1 MCQRGSTCSK
11 FCEELSLK
19 LQVMAKKKVFKI
31 VGMGEVLWDMLPSGR
46 ELGGA
51 PANFTYHAAQLGAE
65 ATLISAVGPDKLGQE
80 AVALLKQK
88 RVNHILYAS
97 SRPTGTVEV
106 TLKEGIPFY
115 DIMANVAWDDM
126 AITPPMA
133 NAVAAA
139 DAICFGSLV
148 QRGETSRGTIRELL
162 EMAPME
168 CLLVFDINLRQHF
181 YSREVIEE
189 SLFYANIL
197 KVNEDELEVLS
208 EMFGLTGSPT
218 DRCNALLTGF
228 GLAMVVLTLGANGSY
243 LFAGKEKSF
252 LAAPKVAVADTVGA
266 GDAFTAALVD
276 GILREH
282 KLAEIHRQAVTLSAF
297 VCTQKGA
304 MPIYPKELRL
314 Q

>member
-1 MCQRGSTCSK
+1 MCQRVATCSK
-11 FCEELSLK
+11 FYEELSLK
-19 LQVMAKKKVFKI
+19 LKIMVKKKVFKV
-31 VGMGEVLWDMLPSGR
+31 VGLGEVLWDMLPSGR

-51 PANFTYHAAQLGAE
+51 PANFTYHAAQLGAD
-65 ATLISAVGPDKLGQE
+65 ATLISAIGNDKLGQE
-80 AVALLKQK
+80 AAALLKQK
-88 RVNHILYAS
+88 RVNHLLYAS
-97 SRPTGTVEV
+97 SKPTGTVEV

-115 DIMANVAWDDM
+115 DIKANVAWDDLVIIPQM
-126 AITPPMA
+126 AA
-133 NAVAAA
+133 AVAAA
-139 DAICFGSLV
+139 DAICFGTLA
-148 QRGETSRGTIRELL
+148 QRGDMSRNSIRVLL
-162 EMAPME
+162 EMAPVD

-181 YSREVIEE
+181 YSREIIEE

-208 EMFGLTGSPT
+208 EMFGLAGSPT

-228 GLAMVVLTLGANGSY
+228 GLAMVVLTLGANGSF

-276 GILREH
+276 GVLREQ

-314 Q
+314 H

>member
-1 MCQRGSTCSK
+1 M
-11 FCEELSLK
+11 
-19 LQVMAKKKVFKI
+19 VKKKVFKV
-31 VGMGEVLWDMLPSGR
+31 VGLGEVLWDMLPSGR

-51 PANFTYHAAQLGAE
+51 PANFTYHAAQLGAD
-65 ATLISAVGPDKLGQE
+65 ATLISAIGNDKLGQE
-80 AVALLKQK
+80 AAALLKQK
-88 RVNHILYAS
+88 RVNHLLYAS
-97 SRPTGTVEV
+97 SKPTGTVEV

-115 DIMANVAWDDM
+115 DIKANVAWDDLVIIPQM
-126 AITPPMA
+126 AA
-133 NAVAAA
+133 AVAAA
-139 DAICFGSLV
+139 DAICFGTLA
-148 QRGETSRGTIRELL
+148 QRGDMSRNSIRELL
-162 EMAPME
+162 EMAPVD

-181 YSREVIEE
+181 YSREIIEE

-208 EMFGLTGSPT
+208 EMFGLAGSPT

-228 GLAMVVLTLGANGSY
+228 GLAMVVLTLGANGSF

-276 GILREH
+276 GVLREQ

-297 VCTQKGA
+297 ICTQKGA
-304 MPIYPKELRL
+304 MPIHPKELRL